1 MSSTSTPTTIP
12 SIVLPTHWSLADLQQ
27 HLGGIPLDRI
37 RLYPPPG
44 MATIEDA
51 LAIERR
57 EDRLCELVDGVLVE
71 KVMST
76 YESILAG
83 ILLHFINSFLDTNPL
98 GVVTGADGALRILPT
113 KMRIPDVAFI
123 RWERFPNRRL
133 PDDNVFRVAPDL
145 AVEILSEGNT
155 EAEMQQKL
163 GEYFEAGVRLVWYI
177 DPETRTAR
185 VHTAVDEMKTIG
197 GDGRL
202 KGQDVL
208 PGFQFRLDELFE
220 RTEGGSS

>member
-1 MSSTSTPTTIP
+1 MASTSSPTAIP
-12 SIVLPTHWSLADLQQ
+12 TMVLPTHWSLADLQQ
-27 HLGGIPLDRI
+27 HLGGIPLERI

-51 LAIERR
+51 LLIEQR

-71 KVMST
+71 KAMSS

-133 PDDNVFRVAPDL
+133 PDDSVYRVAPDL
-145 AVEILSEGNT
+145 AVEILSESNT
-155 EAEMQQKL
+155 ATEMQQKL
-163 GEYFEAGVRLVWYI
+163 NEYFTAGVRLVWYI
-177 DPETRTAR
+177 DPVDRTASIY
-185 VHTAVDEMKTIG
+185 TAVAEMKTIG
-197 GDGRL
+197 EDGVL
-202 KGQDVL
+202 EGLDVL
-208 PGFQFRLDELFE
+208 PGFQFRLGELFE
-220 RTEGGSS
+220 RAESGSS